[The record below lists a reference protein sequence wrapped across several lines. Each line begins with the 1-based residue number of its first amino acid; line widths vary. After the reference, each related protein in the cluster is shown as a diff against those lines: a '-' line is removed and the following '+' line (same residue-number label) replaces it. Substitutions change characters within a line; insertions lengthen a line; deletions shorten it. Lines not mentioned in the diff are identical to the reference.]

1 MFKKFWASASF
12 FSSTAFLAVGALW
25 LPTKAIA
32 SVQVGHV
39 TFIVG
44 QASVTSEGYSKGK
57 PLGLRS
63 AISVGDVIA
72 TASNGHVH
80 IRFVDGAMV
89 SARPGSRL
97 KVSDYA
103 FDPANPKASRV
114 RFDLEQGSAR
124 SITGAAGEQAKDRFR
139 LNTPVA
145 ALGIRGTDFAV
156 FSSGQESLVTV
167 HSGAV
172 VVSKFNGLCQPSG
185 LGPCNTE
192 LAVELSRQQG
202 ASVALVR
209 PDFDRPQVLNSA
221 VALATSLGN
230 GAVAPVAPAAL
241 AIAPPDSK
249 ARARQASGPSDSS
262 EKSPS
267 PKEAT
272 ASSSDS
278 VTRAPSVSSLL
289 PGDVQSVIQDSN
301 AAKALD
307 SAAPSTLVWAR
318 WHSGWPSDI
327 TAAASEFLQ
336 GYKGTVANANF
347 VLFRRADQ
355 QVFTLPKQ
363 GSVNLR
369 LGSGQVHYLGTV
381 VPSPG
386 TVESGRLALDFG
398 NSSFATSLQGS
409 HALVG
414 PFSVTASGSL
424 DVTGRRG
431 GVFSSDPSQSNSRV
445 VGAVS
450 SGGGEAGYLFEVPAG
465 NASLTGTT
473 LWRR

>member
-1 MFKKFWASASF
+1 MPIQDQDETMKPLRWIFASF
-12 FSSTAFLAVGALW
+12 FTGALSS
-25 LPTKAIA
+25 LAIA
-32 SVQVGHV
+32 STQVGQV

-44 QASVTSEGYSKGK
+44 QASVTSAGSSQAKS
-57 PLGLRS
+57 LGLRS
-63 AISVGDVIA
+63 LISVGDVIA
-72 TASNGHVH
+72 TAFNGHVH

-97 KVSDYA
+97 KVSDYS
-103 FDPANPKASRV
+103 FDPVNPKASRV

-124 SITGAAGEQAKDRFR
+124 SITGTAGEQAKDRFR

-156 FSSGQESLVTV
+156 FSSAQESLVTV

-172 VVSKFNGLCQPSG
+172 VVSKFNGLCQPTG

-192 LAVELSRQQG
+192 LAVELSRHQG
-202 ASVALVR
+202 NSVALVR
-209 PDFDRPQVLNSA
+209 PDRDRPQVLSSA
-221 VALATSLGN
+221 VAVATSLGN
-230 GAVAPVAPAAL
+230 EAVAPIAL
-241 AIAPPDSK
+241 AIAPVESQ
-249 ARARQASGPSDSS
+249 ARARHSADPSDSP
-262 EKSPS
+262 EKSPWPKDVSGS
-267 PKEAT
+267 PGDPVERS
-272 ASSSDS
+272 ASSGSI
-278 VTRAPSVSSLL
+278 L
-289 PGDVQSVIQDSN
+289 PGQVKSGIQDNN

-307 SAAPSTLVWAR
+307 SASPSTLVWAR
-318 WHSGWPSDI
+318 WHAGWPSDI

-369 LGSGQVHYLGTV
+369 LGASQVHYVGTV

-386 TVESGRLALDFG
+386 TIDSGRLSLDFG
-398 NSSFATSLQGS
+398 SSSFTTSLQGS

-414 PFSVTASGSL
+414 PFSVSASGSL

-431 GVFSSDPSQSNSRV
+431 GLFSSDPTLSNSRV